1 MKFSSFKEF
10 RGSLAAS
17 PQDVIDYLNID
28 LTKIIREL
36 NIGLT
41 RLTFDDNFESFVTTV
56 TIAAGAEI
64 AIRNGLKNGAVPRYR
79 VILRGDAGSKDVV
92 DGDAEW
98 NRDFVSLQNVGASPA
113 TLTVA
118 FIR

>member
-10 RGSLAAS
+10 RGALAATAE
-17 PQDVIDYLNID
+17 DVVNYLNAD

-36 NIGLT
+36 NVGLT

-56 TIAAGAEI
+56 TIPAGTEV
-64 AIRNGLKNGAVPRYR
+64 AIRNGLLNGMVPRYR
-79 VILRGDAGSKDVV
+79 VILRGNDGSKDVV
-92 DGDAEW
+92 DGVVAW
-98 NRDFVSLQNVGASPA
+98 NKDYVSLRNVGASSA

-118 FIR
+118 FMR